1 MQPRSHLCLTVEFEL
16 GADPV
21 NGVVRSGAGEGDPFC
36 GWMALTRTI
45 ELALTSARSHQQTIP
60 GQRERSEPPT

>member
-1 MQPRSHLCLTVEFEL
+1 MQPGSHLCLTVEFDL

-21 NGVVRSGAGEGDPFC
+21 SGVVRSGAGDGDPFC

-45 ELALTSARSHQQTIP
+45 ELALASARSHQQDHPRPT
-60 GQRERSEPPT
+60 REI